1 MPSFCVRSCRFLCFP
16 APSSPH
22 STALLLIPF
31 PVPTSVSIWGHLWL
45 ILPGRRSRL
54 DFSHDFGNIPL
65 NLNMR
70 TTKIFRKHSL
80 IGPAAAFALFL
91 HLPQAV
97 LSADA
102 PTESP
107 KFNTRFEGD
116 LTGEAPP
123 PENPLTLWYRRPATE
138 WVQALAIG
146 NGRVGAMVFGG
157 IDHERLQ
164 LNEGTL
170 WAGGPYDPNNPEAL
184 AALPEARRLVFAAKY
199 QEAD

>member
-1 MPSFCVRSCRFLCFP
+1 
-16 APSSPH
+16 
-22 STALLLIPF
+22 
-31 PVPTSVSIWGHLWL
+31 
-45 ILPGRRSRL
+45 
-54 DFSHDFGNIPL
+54 
-65 NLNMR
+65 MR

-184 AALPEARRLVFAAKY
+184 AALPEARRLVFAGKY
-199 QEAD
+199 QEADRLVNQKMIAKPRGQMPYQTAGDIRLETPLVKSVSNYRRDLELDNAFARVTYT